1 MRRGHLGDPR
11 HVRTDEVEIL
21 VARELRKA
29 GLALSQLRVLQRAT
43 RAPDDAAQ
51 YFMRFTGSGNAG
63 RGETEVVIDFRN
75 EAAPVSAEL
84 VRAFLAIPS
93 DREEAAGP
101 ARLMPAREA
110 LEKVE
115 GPPLLRVMF
124 STSGYDA
131 DAVREAHALGVVLLA
146 VADGPAAFRQS
157 QWSMGA
163 QTPAWVPEYMAELVS
178 LGPGGV
184 PRRELILSARPALLD
199 HA

>member
-1 MRRGHLGDPR
+1 MGDPR
-11 HVRTDEVEIL
+11 RVRTDEVEIL

-29 GLALSQLRVLQRAT
+29 GLAVSELRVLQRAT
-43 RAPDDAAQ
+43 RARDDPPQ
-51 YFMRFTGSGNAG
+51 YFMRLTGTGNAG

-84 VRAFLAIPS
+84 VRALLAIPG
-93 DREEAAGP
+93 DRAEAGAPLRLIP
-101 ARLMPAREA
+101 APET
-110 LEKVE
+110 LETVE
-115 GPPLLRVMF
+115 GPGLLRVMF
-124 STSGYDA
+124 STSGYDTE
-131 DAVREAHALGVVLLA
+131 AVREAHTLGVVLLA

-163 QTPAWVPEYMAELVS
+163 QTPARIPEYMTELVS

-184 PRRELILSARPALLD
+184 PRHELILSARPAFPG

>member
-1 MRRGHLGDPR
+1 VGDPR
-11 HVRTDEVEIL
+11 HVRPDEVEIL

-29 GLALSQLRVLQRAT
+29 GLALSELRVLQRAA
-43 RAPDDAAQ
+43 RAPNDAAQ
-51 YFMRFTGSGNAG
+51 YVMRLTGTGNPG

-84 VRAFLAIPS
+84 VRALLAIPG
-93 DREEAAGP
+93 DRTDAGAP
-101 ARLMPAREA
+101 VRLMPAREA
-110 LEKVE
+110 SEKVE

-163 QTPAWVPEYMAELVS
+163 QTPAWIPEYMTELVS

-184 PRRELILSARPALLD
+184 PRHELILSARPALPG

>member
-1 MRRGHLGDPR
+1 MGDPR

-29 GLALSQLRVLQRAT
+29 GLALSELRVVQRA

-51 YFMRFTGSGNAG
+51 YFMRFRGSGNAG
-63 RGETEVVIDFRN
+63 RGDTEIVIDFRN

-84 VRAFLAIPS
+84 VRAFLAFPG
-93 DREEAAGP
+93 DRAEAGAP
-101 ARLMPAREA
+101 VRLMPAPEA
-110 LEKVE
+110 TETVE
-115 GPPLLRVMF
+115 APPLRVVF

-146 VADGPAAFRQS
+146 VADGPAAFRKS

-163 QTPAWVPEYMAELVS
+163 EAPAWIPEYMTELVS

-184 PRRELILSARPALLD
+184 PRHELILSARPALLGPG
-199 HA
+199 